1 MNCFMCKGSL
11 EEKKT
16 TFMVDLGAHII
27 IIKDVPSFVCSQCGD
42 TTYSDEV
49 ARVLEQIVES
59 LRHAPTEMS
68 VVNYAHR
75 PAA

>member
-1 MNCFMCKGSL
+1 MNCFMCKGEL
-11 EEKKT
+11 KQEKT
-16 TFMVDLGAHII
+16 TFMVDIGHHII
-27 IIKDVPSFVCSQCGD
+27 IVKDVPSFVCSQCGD

-49 ARVLEQIVES
+49 SRTLENIVEA

-68 VVNYAHR
+68 VVSYDNR

>member
-1 MNCFMCKGSL
+1 MNCFMCKGEL
-11 EEKKT
+11 KQEKT
-16 TFMVDLGAHII
+16 TFMVDIGHHII
-27 IIKDVPSFVCSQCGD
+27 IVKDVPSFVCSQCGD

-49 ARVLEQIVES
+49 SRVLEKIVES

-68 VVNYAHR
+68 VVSYDNR

>member
-1 MNCFMCKGSL
+1 MSCFMCKGSL

-68 VVNYAHR
+68 VVNYAHH

>member
-1 MNCFMCKGSL
+1 MNCFMCQGSRK
-11 EEKKT
+11 EEKT
-16 TFMVDLGAHII
+16 TFMVDIGHHII
-27 IIKDVPSFVCSQCGD
+27 IVKDVPSFVCTQCGD

-49 ARVLEQIVES
+49 SRTLEKIVES

-68 VVNYAHR
+68 VVSYDR

>member
-1 MNCFMCKGSL
+1 MSCFMCKGSL

-49 ARVLEQIVES
+49 AHVLEQIVES

>member
-1 MNCFMCKGSL
+1 MNCFICKGSL

-16 TFMVDLGAHII
+16 TFMVDLGDHII

-49 ARVLEQIVES
+49 ARVLERIVES

-68 VVNYAHR
+68 VVSYAHR